1 MNESLLRLKTE
12 KYDGINFYL
21 NENGDVQVD
30 IFSYKNDVEKVGGNE
45 MGDLYDIIIFP
56 EDPPKM
62 PERFKAILTSP
73 PHYVDRMI
81 EDGFL
86 GIVAKVTTT
95 SDKFMDETF
104 EYTNNMVSDY
114 IKTYEAETDDEQT

>member
-1 MNESLLRLKTE
+1 MSESFLQLKTDE
-12 KYDGINFYL
+12 YDGINFYL
-21 NENGDVQVD
+21 NEDDDIEVD
-30 IFSYKNDVEKVGGNE
+30 SFKYTEEYEKLPGSA

-73 PHYVDRMI
+73 IHYVERMV

-86 GIVAKVTTT
+86 GVVAKATTT
-95 SDKFMDETF
+95 SDEFMDEVEEHMNASVATL
-104 EYTNNMVSDY
+104 
-114 IKTYEAETDDEQT
+114 IRIYEREHDE